1 MPTLRPT
8 VLSKFDEN
16 DELINDFYEIQ
27 STPFKTNL
35 GMCLSNW
42 GLKTGSQDKKLR
54 VVILNHGGIQNVM
67 DNGH

>member
-1 MPTLRPT
+1 MPT

-16 DELINDFYEIQ
+16 DDLINDFLRNPNY
-27 STPFKTNL
+27 SVPFKINL
-35 GMCLSNW
+35 GMCLSVW

-54 VVILNHGGIQNVM
+54 VVTLNHGGIQNVM

>member
-1 MPTLRPT
+1 MPT

-16 DELINDFYEIQ
+16 DDLINDFLRNPKY
-27 STPFKTNL
+27 SV
-35 GMCLSNW
+35 W

-54 VVILNHGGIQNVM
+54 VVTLNHGGIQNVM